1 MASQDPAVHDAI
13 RALHARFDQLYN
25 EGRLDEL
32 VELFYTEDAR
42 ALPPNAPTVR
52 GRGPI
57 AALNRA
63 TRESGDVQARLSS
76 VHVEH
81 HGDMAY
87 HIGRYEVTVRRPG
100 GEPIHDVG
108 KTLEVYRR
116 QPDGSWKCVA
126 DMWNSDQPATP

>member
-1 MASQDPAVHDAI
+1 MASEDPAVHDAI

-25 EGRLDEL
+25 QGRLEEL
-32 VELFYTEDAR
+32 VELFYTEDGR
-42 ALPPNAPTVR
+42 ALPPNAPTVQ

-63 TRESGDVQARLSS
+63 ALESSDVQARLSS

-87 HIGRYEVTVRRPG
+87 HIGRYEVTVRRP
-100 GEPIHDVG
+100 
-108 KTLEVYRR
+108 
-116 QPDGSWKCVA
+116 DGRAIQLSVVIPSRVRA
-126 DMWNSDQPATP
+126 ETG